1 MILVFV
7 LFGLFASV
15 FTIQKEALL
24 FASPFFLVGSRMLLA
39 GFLLLG
45 ISLYRKKP
53 ILSTLQKGNGLFE
66 ITVLAIANIY
76 LTNVLELWGLQY
88 LTSFKTCFLYSLSP
102 FLSALIAYL
111 TWGEKLTGNKLMG
124 LVIGFVGFFP
134 MLLTSTSVE
143 KAVGELWVFSWPE
156 LAIIGAVVT
165 SVWGWIVL
173 KELVH
178 THKTDP
184 LVANGWSML
193 IGGFLAL
200 IHSYLFESWNPIPV
214 TNIPA
219 FLQCTLL
226 LIIISNILAYN
237 LYGYLLKRFSAT
249 FMSFAGLSTPL
260 FTALFGWLFL
270 REEVTGVFFLSL
282 SVVFIGLLMF
292 YREEL
297 KDVAHPIE
305 ASPPAP

>member
-1 MILVFV
+1 VILVFV

>member
-1 MILVFV
+1 M
-7 LFGLFASV
+7 
-15 FTIQKEALL
+15 
-24 FASPFFLVGSRMLLA
+24 A

-53 ILSTLQKGNGLFE
+53 ILATLQKGHGLFE
-66 ITVLAIANIY
+66 IIVLAVANIY

-111 TWGEKLTGNKLMG
+111 TWGEKLRGNKLLG
-124 LVIGFVGFFP
+124 LAIGFVGFFP

-143 KAVGELWVFSWPE
+143 RAVGELWVFSWPE
-156 LAIIGAVVT
+156 IALLGAVLF
-165 SVWGWIVL
+165 SVWGWIIL

-193 IGGFLAL
+193 LGGFFAL
-200 IHSYLFESWNPIPV
+200 IHSYLFETWNPIPV
-214 TNIPA
+214 TNISA
-219 FLQCTLL
+219 FMQCTLL
-226 LIIISNILAYN
+226 LILVSNVLAYN

-260 FTALFGWLFL
+260 FTALFGWIFL
-270 REEVTGVFFLSL
+270 KEEVTGIFFLSL
-282 SVVFIGLLMF
+282 FVVFIGLLLF